1 MVEKLVPV
9 KGVTLAFAAF
19 MCAFGIGLVVLSG
32 AVIARLHIQSEIWK
46 RPDYDDL

>member
-1 MVEKLVPV
+1 M

-19 MCAFGIGLVVLSG
+19 MCAFGIGLAILTG
-32 AVIARLHIQSEIWK
+32 ALIARFHLQSKIWK